1 MARGPAGGDEQDRDL
16 DEAAKR
22 FEETKGGNEPAEE

>member
-1 MARGPAGGDEQDRDL
+1 MGRGPAGGEEQDRDL

-22 FEETKGGNEPAEE
+22 FEDTLGGNKPEQE